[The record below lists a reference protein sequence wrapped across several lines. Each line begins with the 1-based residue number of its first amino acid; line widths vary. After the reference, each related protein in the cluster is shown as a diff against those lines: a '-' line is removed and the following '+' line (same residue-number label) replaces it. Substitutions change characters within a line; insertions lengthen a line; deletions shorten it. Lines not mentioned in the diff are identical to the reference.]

1 MSKLSGS
8 NKVTRTTT
16 NPSLIKG
23 LTITE
28 ILFTIQTNNSPTKP
42 GVISKKNTETFMRMS
57 KVNGLNINLLISM
70 VETDKVEGHHK
81 VV

>member
-1 MSKLSGS
+1 MNL
-8 NKVTRTTT
+8 
-16 NPSLIKG
+16 SLIKG

-28 ILFTIQTNNSPTKP
+28 IPFTIQTSNNPTKH
-42 GVISKKNTETFMRMS
+42 GVISNKNTETFMKMS
-57 KVNGLNINLLISM
+57 KVNGLNIDLLISM